1 MKNNSLKETLIFCL
15 TLFAIFLFFSSS
27 KTSVDANTR
36 ITISVNDKNLVNK
49 KDNLRNDL
57 ISLTSIDKVEISV
70 DADVIVL
77 DVDNDYFDS
86 SPVKKI
92 FDKWELN
99 YEEEFDTSVIA
110 DSEF

>member
-1 MKNNSLKETLIFCL
+1 MKNNFLKETLIFCL

-36 ITISVNDKNLVNK
+36 IIITVNDENLVNK

>member
-1 MKNNSLKETLIFCL
+1 MKNNFLKETLIFCL
-15 TLFAIFLFFSSS
+15 TLFAIFSFFSSS

-36 ITISVNDKNLVNK
+36 ITITVNDENLVNK

-77 DVDNDYFDS
+77 DIDNDYFDS